1 MYIMDPFIRTFTA
14 SQMRGA
20 AMGSAVCAPLVSFLT
35 NLRCRGVTFEQA
47 VTDGILTTVCI
58 VFIVAWGSSFVFRTG
73 LRKNP
78 WFRLEDHPLGDAG
91 GIIMEVLPRSFTG
104 LGLVFA
110 LAGGALCAFILY
122 LIYNIAG
129 IETLGFGT
137 FIIFKLIFP
146 AIPAVVTARYAALNN
161 FRYR

>member
-1 MYIMDPFIRTFTA
+1 MCIMDPFIRTFTA

-20 AMGSAVCAPLVSFLT
+20 AMGSAVCAPFVSFLT
-35 NLRCRGVTFEQA
+35 NLRCRSLTLEEA
-47 VTDGILTTVCI
+47 VTDAVLTTLCI
-58 VFIVAWGSSFVFRTG
+58 VFVAAWGSSFVFRVG

-78 WFRLEDHPLGDAG
+78 WFRLEDHVLGTAG
-91 GIIMEVLPRSFTG
+91 GVIMELLPRSFTG
-104 LGLVFA
+104 IGLVFA
-110 LAGGALCAFILY
+110 LAGGALCAFVLY

-146 AIPAVVTARYAALNN
+146 AIIGTVTARYAAMNN

>member
-20 AMGSAVCAPLVSFLT
+20 AMGSAVCSPLVSFLT

-47 VTDGILTTVCI
+47 VTDGILTTLCI
-58 VFIVAWGSSFVFRTG
+58 VCIVAWGSSFVFRVG

-78 WFRLEDHPLGDAG
+78 WFRLEDHPLGDSG
-91 GIIMEVLPRSFTG
+91 GIIMELLPRSFTG
-104 LGLVFA
+104 IGLVFA
-110 LAGGALCAFILY
+110 LSGGALCALLLY
-122 LIYNIAG
+122 LVYTIAG
-129 IETLGFGT
+129 IETLGFGP

-146 AIPAVVTARYAALNN
+146 AIFGSVTARYAALNN